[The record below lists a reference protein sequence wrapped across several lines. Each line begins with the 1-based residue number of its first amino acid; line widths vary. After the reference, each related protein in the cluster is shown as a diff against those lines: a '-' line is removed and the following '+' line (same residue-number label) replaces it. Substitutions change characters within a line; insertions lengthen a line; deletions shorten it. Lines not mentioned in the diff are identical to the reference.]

1 MATVGVCVFRASAL
15 AGALFL
21 LGGNTLNEDKITN
34 EQVANALISLCE
46 STNVCDEQTA
56 TGFKT
61 SKKKNILKSN
71 KEGSFAK
78 FIGEIKK
85 RQSKKDSED

>member
-1 MATVGVCVFRASAL
+1 MDK
-15 AGALFL
+15 
-21 LGGNTLNEDKITN
+21 NKITN

-46 STNVCDEQTA
+46 STDVCDEQTA

-61 SKKKNILKSN
+61 SKKKKILKSN

>member
-1 MATVGVCVFRASAL
+1 MDK
-15 AGALFL
+15 
-21 LGGNTLNEDKITN
+21 NKITN

-46 STNVCDEQTA
+46 STDVCDEQTA
-56 TGFKT
+56 TWFKT

>member
-1 MATVGVCVFRASAL
+1 MDE
-15 AGALFL
+15 
-21 LGGNTLNEDKITN
+21 NKITN
-34 EQVANALISLCE
+34 EQIANALISLCE
-46 STNVCDEQTA
+46 STDVCDKQTA